1 MATETLR
8 PSSYLSHLPQL
19 YREDPFLGL
28 FLVAFEQVLTGGRE
42 ADFEPDVVPLPGLEQ
57 MIGEL
62 PALLDPKTT
71 RSEFLPWLAGWVALS
86 LRADWSAE
94 QGRQFIGRIVPLY
107 QRRGTKAN
115 LQELLEIYT
124 GVTPEIQDAAGVA
137 LQIGVRSTIGTDTY
151 LEGSR
156 PHYFEVHV
164 NLPAD
169 LATIA
174 RQREIITALIDMEKP
189 AHTTYNREDPD
200 LIRFPTMQIGRTSTI
215 GVDTL
220 LGDFPG
226 AP

>member
-1 MATETLR
+1 MATESLR
-8 PSSYLSHLPQL
+8 PSSYLSHVPQL

-28 FLVAFEQVLTGGRE
+28 FLLAFEQVLTGGRE
-42 ADFEPDVVPLPGLEQ
+42 ADFGDDAAPPPGLEQ
-57 MIGEL
+57 IIGGV
-62 PALLDPKTT
+62 PALLNPETT
-71 RSEFLPWLAGWVALS
+71 RSDFLPWLAGWVALS

-94 QGRQFIGRIVPLY
+94 QCREFIGRIVPLY

-137 LQIGVRSTIGTDTY
+137 LQVGVRSTIGTDTY
-151 LEGSR
+151 VGGSR

-169 LATIA
+169 IATIE

-189 AHTTYNREDPD
+189 AHTCYNREDPD
-200 LIRFPTMQIGRTSTI
+200 LTRFPTMQIGKTSTI

>member
-1 MATETLR
+1 MATESLR
-8 PSSYLSHLPQL
+8 PSSYLDHLPQP

-42 ADFEPDVVPLPGLEQ
+42 ADFDPGLAPPPGLERI
-57 MIGEL
+57 IGEV
-62 PALLDPKTT
+62 PALLDPRTT
-71 RSEFLPWLAGWVALS
+71 RDDFLPWLAGWVALS

-94 QGRQFIGRIVPLY
+94 QGREFIGRIVPLY

-137 LQIGVRSTIGTDTY
+137 LQIGVHSTIGTDTY

-169 LATIA
+169 LATIT

-189 AHTTYNREDPD
+189 AHTCYNREDPD
-200 LIRFPTMQIGRTSTI
+200 LIRFPTMQIGQTSTI

>member
-1 MATETLR
+1 MANETLR
-8 PSSYLSHLPQL
+8 PSSYLTHLPQL

-42 ADFEPDVVPLPGLEQ
+42 ADFDHRAAPPQGLEQ
-57 MIGEL
+57 IIGDV
-62 PALLDPKTT
+62 PALLDPKMT
-71 RSEFLPWLAGWVALS
+71 RSDFLPWLAGWVALS
-86 LRADWSAE
+86 LRADWSVTQCRE
-94 QGRQFIGRIVPLY
+94 FIGRIVPLY

-189 AHTTYNREDPD
+189 AHTFYNRADPD
-200 LIRFPTMQIGRTSTI
+200 LIRFPTMQIGQTSTI

-226 AP
+226 AL

>member
-28 FLVAFEQVLTGGRE
+28 FLLVFEQVLTGGRE
-42 ADFEPDVVPLPGLEQ
+42 GDFGPDVTPPLGLEQ
-57 MIGEL
+57 IIGGV

-71 RSEFLPWLAGWVALS
+71 RSDFLPWLAGWVALS

-94 QGRQFIGRIVPLY
+94 QCREFIGRIVPLY

-137 LQIGVRSTIGTDTY
+137 LQVGVRSTIGTDTY

-189 AHTTYNREDPD
+189 AHTCYNREDPD
-200 LIRFPTMQIGRTSTI
+200 LIRFPTMQIGQTSTI